1 MSVEDV
7 MEALN
12 IGRSKVYELLRS
24 EQIKSI
30 KMKGYR
36 IPKAA
41 VKDFVLSQ
49 SKNEYRA
56 IQGVSGILRYP
67 LGMSCGL
74 VVSAFSCLTTGNIKE
89 TKGMLFQINKK

>member
-1 MSVEDV
+1 MFAQYDDIMTVEDV

-24 EQIKSI
+24 KKIKSF

-41 VKDFVLSQ
+41 LKDFVLSQ
-49 SKNEYRA
+49 SKMNTERD
-56 IQGVSGILRYP
+56 
-67 LGMSCGL
+67 
-74 VVSAFSCLTTGNIKE
+74 
-89 TKGMLFQINKK
+89 

>member
-1 MSVEDV
+1 MSVDDV

-24 EQIKSI
+24 KKIKSI

-41 VKDFVLSQ
+41 LREFVLIQ
-49 SKNEYRA
+49 S
-56 IQGVSGILRYP
+56 
-67 LGMSCGL
+67 GL
-74 VVSAFSCLTTGNIKE
+74 EK
-89 TKGMLFQINKK
+89 

>member
-1 MSVEDV
+1 MFDHYDDLMTVEDI

-24 EQIKSI
+24 EKIKSF

-41 VKDFVLSQ
+41 LKEFVLSEA
-49 SKNEYRA
+49 K
-56 IQGVSGILRYP
+56 
-67 LGMSCGL
+67 M
-74 VVSAFSCLTTGNIKE
+74 E
-89 TKGMLFQINKK
+89 TKCS